1 MAERVHPLATLAA
14 ASPTCPAATLA
25 AVPPMTRLLVRS
37 EADLAAMGL
46 RPPDVCRA
54 CTSGE
59 RSVLWLGPD
68 EFLLLTSIEPAPAG
82 AGTVDLSHRDTALT
96 VSGPRAAWVVNAFC
110 ALDLHETA
118 FPVGMCTRTVF
129 GKAAIVLWRTAPES
143 FRIDVARSFAPYVWA
158 CLEEARRE
166 FLP

>member
-14 ASPTCPAATLA
+14 ASPACPAATLS
-25 AVPPMTRLLVRS
+25 AVPPTTRLLIRS
-37 EADLAAMGL
+37 EADLAAIGMA
-46 RPPDVCRA
+46 PPAVCRVY
-54 CTSGE
+54 TNGD
-59 RSVLWLGPD
+59 RTVLWLGPD
-68 EFLLLTSIEPAPAG
+68 EFLLLNSDD
-82 AGTVDLSHRDTALT
+82 DLPRAASVIDVSHRDTALA

-110 ALDLHETA
+110 ALDLHDTA
-118 FPVGMCTRTVF
+118 FPVGMCTRTAF
-129 GKAAIVLWRTAPES
+129 GKAGILLWRTAPDT